1 MRTTI
6 SCPSKD
12 EVDMKIAI
20 ATNNRKKLAEI
31 RTVLGGF
38 FEEMYSLDDLGI
50 SVEIEET
57 GSTLTENALIKART
71 ILGMTGLASLADD
84 SGLMCDALDGAP
96 GVYSARYAGE
106 GHDDKANNALLL
118 ENLAGKDRSAHFCSV
133 IALCLPDGREFTA
146 EGRVDGVILDAERGE
161 GGFGY
166 DPLFFSPELGK
177 TFAEAS
183 PDEKNSVSH
192 RGRALRNMESVVERE
207 GLKKRITRA
216 LSIKSDI

>member
-1 MRTTI
+1 
-6 SCPSKD
+6 
-12 EVDMKIAI
+12 MKIAI

-57 GSTLTENALIKART
+57 GATLTENALIKARA

-207 GLKKRITRA
+207 GLKNA
-216 LSIKSDI
+216 

>member
-31 RTVLGGF
+31 RAVLGGF

-57 GSTLTENALIKART
+57 GSTLTENALIKARA

-118 ENLAGKDRSAHFCSV
+118 ENLAGRDRSAHFCSV

-146 EGRVDGVILDAERGE
+146 EGRVDGVILDADRGE

-207 GLKKRITRA
+207 GLKNA
-216 LSIKSDI
+216 

>member
-1 MRTTI
+1 
-6 SCPSKD
+6 
-12 EVDMKIAI
+12 MKIAI

-57 GSTLTENALIKART
+57 GSTLTENALIKARA

-118 ENLAGKDRSAHFCSV
+118 ENLAGRDRSAHFCSV

-146 EGRVDGVILDAERGE
+146 DGRVDGVILDAERGE

-207 GLKKRITRA
+207 GLKNA
-216 LSIKSDI
+216 

>member
-12 EVDMKIAI
+12 EVNMKIAI

-31 RTVLGGF
+31 RAVLGGF

-57 GSTLTENALIKART
+57 GSTLTENALIKARA

-207 GLKKRITRA
+207 GLKNT
-216 LSIKSDI
+216 

>member
-12 EVDMKIAI
+12 EVNMKIAI

-31 RTVLGGF
+31 RAVLGGF
-38 FEEMYSLDDLGI
+38 FEEMYSLNDLGI

-57 GSTLTENALIKART
+57 GSTLTENALIKARA

-106 GHDDKANNALLL
+106 GHDDKANNALLIA
-118 ENLAGKDRSAHFCSV
+118 NLAGRDRSAHFCSV

-207 GLKKRITRA
+207 GLKNT
-216 LSIKSDI
+216 

>member
-1 MRTTI
+1 
-6 SCPSKD
+6 
-12 EVDMKIAI
+12 MKIAI

-57 GSTLTENALIKART
+57 GSTLTENALIKARA

-118 ENLAGKDRSAHFCSV
+118 ENLAGRDRSAHFCSV

-207 GLKKRITRA
+207 GLKNE
-216 LSIKSDI
+216 

>member
-1 MRTTI
+1 
-6 SCPSKD
+6 
-12 EVDMKIAI
+12 MKIAI

-118 ENLAGKDRSAHFCSV
+118 ENLADRDRSAHFCSV

-207 GLKKRITRA
+207 GLKNT
-216 LSIKSDI
+216 

>member
-1 MRTTI
+1 
-6 SCPSKD
+6 
-12 EVDMKIAI
+12 MKIAI

-31 RTVLGGF
+31 RTVLGSF

-118 ENLAGKDRSAHFCSV
+118 ENLADRDRSAHFCSV

-207 GLKKRITRA
+207 GLKNA
-216 LSIKSDI
+216 